1 MEEAL
6 KALYYS
12 AESTGSYGG
21 VERLLRAAVEAH
33 VPDITR
39 DAVRDFL
46 SRQRAYTLHKPA
58 RRHFIRNRTY
68 VGKIDKQW
76 QADLADM
83 VGLTRDNGGN
93 RYILTVI
100 DIFSKYAWAVPVKN
114 KDGKSVRDAFKLV
127 LASAEPR
134 TPERLQTDKGKEFF
148 NREFADLMRNNGIQ
162 HFASESDQKAAVVER
177 FNRTLKT
184 RIWTYLSA
192 KRTKKWAYVL
202 PAILT
207 AYNGSYHRSIGM
219 APNKV
224 TAEDQDRIW
233 TRLYGD
239 GDTYLKRKHIADG
252 ANVRISRV
260 KGVFDKGYM
269 PNWSRE
275 QFTVASTVADGDKR
289 RRNARS
295 VVTLKDESGEEL
307 RGKWYPEEI
316 QQVRD
321 NDYEVEKVLKRRT
334 AADGTRELFVKW
346 RDYPSKYNSWI
357 TERDLTV

>member
-1 MEEAL
+1 MTGVINL
-6 KALYYS
+6 KFQFHS
-12 AESTGSYGG
+12 NHSIKPVNFINSSTSTIKWRRHSKRCITRRKTPDRTVGLNGCY
-21 VERLLRAAVEAH
+21 RAAVEAH

-148 NREFADLMRNNGIQ
+148 NREFTDLMRNNGIQ

-192 KRTKKWAYVL
+192 KRTKKWADVL

-207 AYNGSYHRSIGM
+207 
-219 APNKV
+219 V
-224 TAEDQDRIW
+224 
-233 TRLYGD
+233 
-239 GDTYLKRKHIADG
+239 
-252 ANVRISRV
+252 
-260 KGVFDKGYM
+260 
-269 PNWSRE
+269 
-275 QFTVASTVADGDKR
+275 
-289 RRNARS
+289 
-295 VVTLKDESGEEL
+295 
-307 RGKWYPEEI
+307 I
-316 QQVRD
+316 Q
-321 NDYEVEKVLKRRT
+321 
-334 AADGTRELFVKW
+334 REL
-346 RDYPSKYNSWI
+346 PP
-357 TERDLTV
+357 